1 MQGAF
6 SRETALADFIL
17 PHALPGALNGRDGIK
32 LLSLDC
38 FDTLLWRDTH
48 APKDLFGALPETTVT
63 QRQWAEERARL
74 AAELREKRGEVS
86 IEEIYREL
94 LPNGCADTRTAGVRN
109 EIDAEAAHCFA
120 FRPTVELMRTAKRR
134 GLQVIIVSDT
144 YLNPDQLRGLIA
156 AAAGDDVAAL
166 IDRVF
171 CSATYG
177 KAKSEGL
184 YEFVLKELSVKPHEI
199 LHIGDNKRA
208 DVGGVAPFGVHTLHL
223 KQFAESTEQRLRLE
237 AAVGTMLHPAAS
249 EIALTHQP
257 HRAAL
262 SVEEPVIADQAEAFG
277 FATLGPVL
285 HGFDRWLADEAEAL
299 QAKHGGKVHHVFLM
313 RDGHLPQLMYQ
324 ARSGQAGHA
333 LEISRFTATA
343 STFVDAEAVE
353 RYLEIEVEG
362 DPIVVA
368 RQMLLPK
375 DEIDAIV
382 KKLPRGNAAIRG
394 QAFFNAITTPSR
406 IRRIVKASTAFA
418 DRLVAHVRRTVDPQP
433 GDTLMLVDLG
443 YNGSVQNEVEALL
456 VRSFGVHVAGRY
468 LLLREQFRAGYDKRG
483 FIGHDHYDGY
493 TLEALCA
500 NVAVLEQL
508 CTAAQGSVVDYA
520 ADGAAI
526 RKGNSIKS
534 RQSAIRERIQAGAI
548 RFARIQADVTIRS
561 ASVNQAS
568 MWRRGAA
575 AVMGRLMYMPV
586 ADELAVLG
594 QFEHD
599 VNLGVD
605 NTVALFDSEIARK
618 GLRQR
623 GLFYMKGADRM
634 YLPAE
639 LQGEGLA
646 LKLSLLAHKRF
657 GLALKYADFIDQT
670 ISLPLIVADGRDVS
684 TGNVTATPT
693 HDGYYIA
700 PIPVG
705 DCRFSV
711 GIQFGQLFDYVQ
723 VDSVMFMP
731 VDRFLSDKVVADNGE
746 IEGAPSLE
754 GMTQAAP
761 HLFHCADEYSFMMV
775 PPPPRQGD
783 RQMMLAVVFRPIAR
797 REVKPAPAP
806 HNVLLAN
813 GASA

>member
-1 MQGAF
+1 MRAL

-17 PHALPGALNGRDGIK
+17 PHALPRALDGRDGIK

-38 FDTLLWRDTH
+38 FDTLLWRDCHT
-48 APKDLFGALPETTVT
+48 PKDLFGALAETTVT

-74 AAELREKRGEVS
+74 AAELREKRAEVS

-94 LPNGCADTRTAGVRN
+94 LPNSAADVREQGVRN
-109 EIDAEAAHCFA
+109 ELDAEAAHCFA
-120 FRPTVELMRTAKRR
+120 FRPTVELMQAAKAR

-144 YLNPDQLRGLIA
+144 YLSPEQLRGLIA
-156 AAAGDDVAAL
+156 AAAGADVAGL

-184 YEFVLKELSVKPHEI
+184 YEFVLKELSVQPHEI

-223 KQFAESTEQRLRLE
+223 RQFLEATEQRLRLE
-237 AAVGTMLHPAAS
+237 AAVGTMLHPAAG
-249 EIALTHQP
+249 ETALTHQP

-262 SVEEPVIADQAEAFG
+262 ALEEPAIADKAEAFG

-285 HGFDRWLADEAEAL
+285 HGFDRWLAAEAEAL
-299 QAKHGGKVHHVFLM
+299 EARHGGKVHPVFLM
-313 RDGHLPQLMYQ
+313 RDGYLPQRIYQ
-324 ARSGQAGHA
+324 ARSGEAGHA

-343 STFVDAEAVE
+343 SIFCDEEAIR
-353 RYLEIEVEG
+353 RYLEIEAEG

-368 RQMLLPK
+368 KQMLLPN
-375 DEIDAIV
+375 DEVAAIFA
-382 KKLPRGNAAIRG
+382 KLPRGDAATRG
-394 QAFFNAITTPSR
+394 RAFVNAITTPSR
-406 IRRIVKASTAFA
+406 MRRIIKASTAFA
-418 DRLVAHVRRTVDPQP
+418 ERLVAHVRRTVDPRP

-456 VRSFGVHVAGRY
+456 VRSLGVHVAGRY
-468 LLLREQFRAGYDKRG
+468 LLLREQFRAGYDKKG

-493 TLEALCA
+493 TLEALCT

-508 CTAAQGSVVDYA
+508 CTAAQGSVIDYA
-520 ADGAAI
+520 ADGAPI

-534 RQSAIRERIQAGAI
+534 RQSDIRERIQSGAV
-548 RFARIQADVTIRS
+548 RFARTQTDVVLRR
-561 ASVNQAS
+561 ASVHGSA

-575 AVMGRLMYMPV
+575 AAMGRLMYMPV
-586 ADELAVLG
+586 AEELAVLG
-594 QFEHD
+594 EFEHD

-657 GLALKYADFIDQT
+657 GLGLKYADFIDQT
-670 ISLPLIVADGRDVS
+670 ISLPLIVADGREVS

-711 GIQFGQLFDYVQ
+711 GIQFGQLFDFVQ
-723 VDSVMFMP
+723 IDSAVFMP
-731 VDRFLSDKVVADNGE
+731 VDRFLSDKVVADSGE
-746 IEGAPSLE
+746 IEALPSLE

-761 HLFHCADEYSFMMV
+761 HLFHCADEFSFMMV

-797 REVKPAPAP
+797 REAKPAPTAA
-806 HNVLLAN
+806 NILL